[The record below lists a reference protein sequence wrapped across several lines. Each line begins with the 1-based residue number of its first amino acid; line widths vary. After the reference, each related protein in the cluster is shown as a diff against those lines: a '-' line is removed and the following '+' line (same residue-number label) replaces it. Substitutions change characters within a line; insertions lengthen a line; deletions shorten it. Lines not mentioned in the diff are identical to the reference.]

1 MGPNSVYS
9 FFELTGTIA
18 FACSGAMIAI
28 KNRLDY
34 FGVVVLGITTA
45 CGGGMLRD
53 LIIGRTPPSLFTNST
68 NVVIAFWVVS
78 LLFVCVKFQWHVYFV
93 PLSKAYDD
101 LLDEGFIVTIPGKG
115 SYINLD
121 SVKLVREEKIAK
133 IEKLLSEAID
143 IAKSLNIT
151 KDELLDHYLK
161 LEHKKRGN

>member
-1 MGPNSVYS
+1 MNISINNNSGVPIY
-9 FFELTGTIA
+9 EQ
-18 FACSGAMIAI
+18 I
-28 KNRLDY
+28 KEQIKDNIINNNDIDSNSLPSIR
-34 FGVVVLGITTA
+34 VLSNEIGISVMT
-45 CGGGMLRD
+45 
-53 LIIGRTPPSLFTNST
+53 
-68 NVVIAFWVVS
+68 
-78 LLFVCVKFQWHVYFV
+78 VK
-93 PLSKAYDD
+93 KAYDD